1 MLSSQSIRVV
11 ECSEFRD
18 LMLYACPEIKE
29 SDLAKRDKIHNLIVN
44 ASGDYIEILKKEL
57 GVCSSF
63 L

>member
-1 MLSSQSIRVV
+1 
-11 ECSEFRD
+11 
-18 LMLYACPEIKE
+18 MLYACPEIKE